1 MIPMQDEKK
10 MTRSERDR
18 NAAELVKRRARLRT
32 IAALLLIAVI
42 GGWFLTRPRPVPDAT
57 SPEAPEDARFPTRG
71 SVHWHA
77 DVAISTCDHD
87 RDDLLRLGSQ
97 QGHVGG
103 TVLHT
108 HGDGKI
114 HVEGLVSK
122 PDQISLGKFFD
133 AVKLTFD
140 RDRLLDYGTSGKTCG
155 NETGSVKM
163 TVNGEPNEA
172 YREYVFTDGDRI
184 ELRYE

>member
-1 MIPMQDEKK
+1 MQDEKK
-10 MTRSERDR
+10 MSRSERDR
-18 NAAELVKRRARLRT
+18 KASELVKRRSRLRI
-32 IAALLLIAVI
+32 IAALLVTVVI
-42 GGWFLTRPRPVPDAT
+42 GGWFLTRPRTVPGAPA
-57 SPEAPEDARFPTRG
+57 PEAPEDARFPTRG

-77 DVAISTCDHD
+77 DVAISTCGRD

-114 HVEGLVSK
+114 HVEGLVAK
-122 PDQISLGKFFD
+122 GEEISLGRFFD
-133 AVKLTFD
+133 AVKLAFD
-140 RDRLLDYGTSGKTCG
+140 RDRLLDYGGPDGKTCENG
-155 NETGSVKM
+155 TGSVKM

-172 YREYVFTDGDRI
+172 YREYAVTDGDRI